1 MKTFNFCKCKREI
14 TNTGKSAGKPTE
26 KLAKTSNK
34 IKEVIMATDKEMID
48 YIVEQIHDAGQI
60 SYKMMFGE
68 YGIYSDKKIFALVC
82 DNKLYIKP
90 TKAGREFIGNVVESP
105 PYPGAKNYFLIEDK
119 LEDSDWLSE
128 LVVRSVRELPYPK
141 SKKKMKK

>member
-1 MKTFNFCKCKREI
+1 
-14 TNTGKSAGKPTE
+14 
-26 KLAKTSNK
+26 
-34 IKEVIMATDKEMID
+34 MATDKEMID

-90 TKAGREFIGNVVESP
+90 TKAGREFIENVVESP

-119 LEDSDWLSE
+119 LEDSDWLTE
-128 LVVRSVRELPYPK
+128 LVVRSVRELPDPK
-141 SKKKMKK
+141 AKKKMKK